1 MGKGVR
7 RSGREYALKMIYSLQ
22 VQDSE
27 EKVRNLLGEFWTNFR
42 FNDDVLGEAKD
53 EVQEPVPA
61 EVRRFAEDLVLGV
74 SANLEKIDTIIEE
87 FSTNWALERMA
98 RVDLSLLRLT
108 TYELLYRPDVPS
120 NAAINEAIELGKQ
133 YGTKETPAF
142 INGILDKISRVHRQ
156 KTQ

>member
-22 VQDSE
+22 DQNAETAVE
-27 EKVRNLLGEFWTNFR
+27 GLLADFWTNFR

-53 EVQEPVPA
+53 EVQEPVPV
-61 EVRRFAEDLVLGV
+61 EIRRFAEDLVLGV
-74 SANLEKIDTIIEE
+74 ARNLEKIDGVIEE

-108 TYELLYRPDVPS
+108 AYELLYRPDVPS